1 MVEHAEQNLRPAQ
14 DFVSATQFAV
24 QQFVGELTYLQ
35 PLEQHV
41 PEVTAL
47 LRQAPLTAHSLASYQ
62 RWLPRQ
68 YTRNLVYRNAY
79 FELLCVCWEPGSLS
93 PIHDHGGQLC
103 WLQVLQGSL
112 RAEAYALVDGLKR
125 GQAGPNICVQA
136 CGQPTTLQPLDIGHD
151 GTDSDIHQLFNLE
164 AQQSRAVSLHIY
176 ARPID
181 TAVTYC
187 RRTGSAKPVALGYYG
202 RGPRQ

>member
-14 DFVSATQFAV
+14 RSLPAASVAV
-24 QQFVGELTYLQ
+24 QRLVDQLTALQ
-35 PLEQHV
+35 PLEQHA

-47 LRQAPLTAHSLASYQ
+47 LRLAPLTARNLAPYQ
-62 RWLPRQ
+62 AWLPRQ
-68 YTRNLVYRNAY
+68 YTRNLVYRNAF

-112 RAEAYALVDGLKR
+112 RAQAYALKDR
-125 GQAGPNICVQA
+125 GQRGHSGPQVAVQA
-136 CGQPTTLQPLDIGHD
+136 CGGPTELQLLDIEHD

-164 AQQSRAVSLHIY
+164 GLQQRAISLHIY

-181 TAVTYC
+181 MAVTYC
-187 RRTGSAKPVALGYYG
+187 RRTGSARHVAMGYHG
-202 RGPRQ
+202 RGPHQ